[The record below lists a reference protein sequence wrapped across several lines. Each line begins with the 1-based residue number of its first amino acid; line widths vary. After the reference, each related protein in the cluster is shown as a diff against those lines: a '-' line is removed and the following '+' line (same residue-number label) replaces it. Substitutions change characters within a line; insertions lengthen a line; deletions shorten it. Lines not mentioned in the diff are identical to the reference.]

1 MSRRRRTA
9 GRAAGGS
16 GAAAAAQAG
25 AQPDTGTVRAS
36 GAPGT
41 YAELCRVLQ
50 DRLPAMAPGQQRIAR
65 LLLSDPEATAF
76 RTIGQTAR
84 AASVAESSVTRFA
97 TSLGF
102 TGYAALVD
110 LCRQQLAERTQL
122 VRRFDR
128 ARQLGPAE
136 ELLSA
141 VADHDQVNIR
151 HTMAQ
156 VDRAGW
162 DKAVAALAQAPAVYV
177 VGLRKCFAVAYLLAY
192 LLRLVRAGV
201 HLLNPAEG
209 GLVDG
214 LREIGEGDVFVAIS
228 IHRYTADTVRALA
241 YAKGRGL
248 RTIVLTDN
256 PASPLAPYGDIVFFV
271 ETGGVTIL
279 RSVAALT
286 SLVQA
291 LATAVAVHRGME
303 SRSEL
308 LLDEELLDV
317 FNVYFADAGAPA
329 DRRP

>member
-1 MSRRRRTA
+1 MSRSRRTA
-9 GRAAGGS
+9 GRVAGGGR
-16 GAAAAAQAG
+16 GAAAAGDG
-25 AQPDTGTVRAS
+25 AQQDTGAARAH
-36 GAPGT
+36 GAPGS
-41 YAELCRVLQ
+41 YPELCRVLQ
-50 DRLPAMAPGQQRIAR
+50 ERLPGMAPGQQRIAR

-84 AASVAESSVTRFA
+84 AASVAESSVTRIA
-97 TSLGF
+97 TSVGL
-102 TGYAALVD
+102 TGYAALVG
-110 LCRQQLAERTQL
+110 LCRQQMTERTQL
-122 VRRFDR
+122 VRRFDQ
-128 ARQLGPAE
+128 ARRLGPAE

-141 VADHDQVNIR
+141 VVDHDQVNIR
-151 HTMAQ
+151 NTMAQ
-156 VDRAGW
+156 IDRASW
-162 DKAVAALAQAPAVYV
+162 DKAVAALAQAPAVHV
-177 VGLRKCFAVAYLLAY
+177 IGLRKCFAVAYLLAY
-192 LLRLVRAGV
+192 LLRLVRPGV

-214 LREIGEGDVFVAIS
+214 LREIGEEDVFVAVS
-228 IHRYTADTVRALA
+228 IHRYTADTLRALV

-256 PASPLAPYGDIVFFV
+256 HASPLVPYGDIVFFV

-317 FNVYFADAGAPA
+317 FSVYSADAGEPA
-329 DRRP
+329 ARRP